1 MICFN
6 LLRVKL
12 DNYIGKQKLSRGHVP
27 GPVKQLFA
35 DVVVLSLFLSFEYHN
50 TNLVRALYD
59 FNSNDASSLSFRKN
73 DIIQVLTQLESG
85 WWDGFCNGER
95 GWFPSNYVTTYEAD
109 DDDEHQSDWITQ
121 ETPDGEIFYYNVRT
135 QESTWDL
142 PADDNESVTTTRSTT
157 RDNSSVHGGS
167 STNNHHSYTHR
178 AADSPRSGSISSLRP
193 PRQLPEDWI
202 QQPTE
207 DGTTYY
213 YLNTKTQEIRWTYP
227 GGGSNGDTMLGNGN
241 NNGDDN
247 MDYNE
252 PSVTMNGTSHSTANN
267 NVVESSSNNSDDIG
281 EIKDDDEEEA
291 NESLSSN
298 NINHHHRT
306 NSSRVEEAAEQYKQV
321 REEDNDE
328 NDKESIASSKGSRL
342 SISTFDTYQHLK
354 KDANGDEIQLPPNWG
369 SKMTPQ
375 GRIYYFN
382 KLTDETT
389 WSLDNVDMDTGQL
402 LTKDYGEYE
411 NNNHHHE
418 ISDIIDEHHQM
429 NKLHI
434 QPMAALPPSPPQ
446 RRKFSTA
453 SKTSGSIPPPSINN
467 STPADYHLQMRQLLQ
482 QQQQQHQQE
491 DMNRPP
497 SPPYNDTLTWETF
510 YTSCTNSIVERI
522 RIMLY
527 ASGTVEKESPAIRQ
541 NCTLKICHRHILTSL
556 SKLVLSTKVASG
568 VWPPPDAAQKMKND
582 ADEVLVAVRQFV
594 QAAEHTVEIKRVDPQ
609 ILESANGGAWRGNNL
624 PPNYPNNGTI
634 VTNGKYSNGVA
645 VDDDENKGDS
655 TNGAPHHTG
664 PTRSLTPD
672 LLASL
677 DHISR
682 TVAKAITLLLNHIRK
697 TMDAPRGAI
706 ASNAAFAPQLIAQ
719 TRQVVTQAGQFLNL
733 IEDINLEDLDETS
746 QNSIKEFKI
755 VKQALYNSIAGL
767 VMCTQHA
774 TDPSAPHNA
783 MEQVLTSTNLVDKS
797 VKDVIIA
804 TKFLVEEKDAQD
816 QRRMQASMKR
826 RSSNTTAST
835 TSTLIIN
842 DDSRKSNGN
851 AEDLYEDIDS
861 DYGTG
866 LPTVPEGDVIH
877 QQSNNNIGGNNDDFD
892 ELASP
897 LSEVSYS
904 GNNRIRSD
912 SALSS
917 NTFEIN
923 NTNNG
928 SANGSNDNNQVDLY
942 RSHTQPHPSSPPN
955 PAPSTSKLGAS
966 GTKSPRDNKKIRNFF
981 GEDSI
986 PTALQTSRQR
996 EDKPWFLGYD
1006 FQENDLIFNMEQ
1018 SVKGGTLS
1026 ALVERLTMHDL
1037 LDSNFIATFLLTY
1050 RSFTTTDEFFNL
1062 LVKRFMIQPP
1072 DNLTPEEIEIWQ
1084 EKKQTPVRLRV
1095 FNIMKSWLE
1104 NYYIDDQD
1112 SHCLEKMRDFAQSIM
1127 HEHMSF
1133 AAVSLIKVIEK
1144 RQQQPKETNFRDM
1157 VLTNP
1162 GSPPASILPKNMKKL
1177 KFLDLDPLE
1186 LARQLTIIESKLYNK
1201 IRPVECLNKAWS
1213 KETKEEGEI
1222 AENIK
1227 AMIVNSNQ

>member
-1 MICFN
+1 MSSPTKDPCIEHSIIVESSEESINNNTDNKKKVSSVQDVRDGGGIDCFSSSSTTFGTR
-6 LLRVKL
+6 LLRNSDDVFNHNAWDNVIWDEDQEKYAQERISKQSNRLVTPEDQERYHAEAAEYWNAFYQKNENRFFKDRNWLKIEFPELHSTTIANSGPKRVFEIGCGAGNTLFPLLTINENTDLFIYACDFSSTAVEVVK
-12 DNYIGKQKLSRGHVP
+12 NNPEFNPTNSRVFVWDLTSTDIP
-27 GPVKQLFA
+27 SCIQPESIDIIVLIF
-35 DVVVLSLFLSFEYHN
+35 VLSALRPEEWKQAVENVYKMLKPGGLILFRDYGRYDMVQLRFKEGRMLSENFY
-50 TNLVRALYD
+50 VR
-59 FNSNDASSLSFRKN
+59 
-73 DIIQVLTQLESG
+73 G
-85 WWDGFCNGER
+85 DGTR
-95 GWFPSNYVTTYEAD
+95 
-109 DDDEHQSDWITQ
+109 SDWITQ
-121 ETPDGEIFYYNVRT
+121 ETPDGEIFYYNVKT
-135 QESTWDL
+135 QESIWDL

-167 STNNHHSYTHR
+167 STNNHHNYTHR
-178 AADSPRSGSISSLRP
+178 AGDSPRSGSISALRP

-267 NVVESSSNNSDDIG
+267 NVVESSPNNSDDIG
-281 EIKDDDEEEA
+281 EIKDEEA

-298 NINHHHRT
+298 NINHHHQHHRT
-306 NSSRVEEAAEQYKQV
+306 NSSRVEEAVEQYKQV

-328 NDKESIASSKGSRL
+328 DDKESIASSKGSRL
-342 SISTFDTYQHLK
+342 SVSTFDTYQHLK

-402 LTKDYGEYE
+402 LTRDYGEYE
-411 NNNHHHE
+411 DNDHHHE

-434 QPMAALPPSPPQ
+434 QPMAALPTSPPQ
-446 RRKFSTA
+446 R
-453 SKTSGSIPPPSINN
+453 
-467 STPADYHLQMRQLLQ
+467 L
-482 QQQQQHQQE
+482 
-491 DMNRPP
+491 
-497 SPPYNDTLTWETF
+497 
-510 YTSCTNSIVERI
+510 ERI

-582 ADEVLVAVRQFV
+582 TDEVLVAVRQFI
-594 QAAEHTVEIKRVDPQ
+594 QAAEHTVEIKLVDPQ
-609 ILESANGGAWRGNNL
+609 ILESVNGGAWHGNNL

-655 TNGAPHHTG
+655 MNGAPHHTR

-672 LLASL
+672 LLTSL

-697 TMDAPRGAI
+697 TMAAPRGAI

-719 TRQVVTQAGQFLNL
+719 TRQVVTQTGQLLNL

-774 TDPSAPHNA
+774 TDPSTPHNA

-804 TKFLVEEKDAQD
+804 TKFLVEEKDEQD
-816 QRRMQASMKR
+816 QRHMQASMKS
-826 RSSNTTAST
+826 SSNTTA
-835 TSTLIIN
+835 STLIIN

-861 DYGTG
+861 DYGIG
-866 LPTVPEGDVIH
+866 LPTVPEGDVIN
-877 QQSNNNIGGNNDDFD
+877 QQSNNNIG
-892 ELASP
+892 
-897 LSEVSYS
+897 
-904 GNNRIRSD
+904 
-912 SALSS
+912 
-917 NTFEIN
+917 
-923 NTNNG
+923 
-928 SANGSNDNNQVDLY
+928 
-942 RSHTQPHPSSPPN
+942 
-955 PAPSTSKLGAS
+955 
-966 GTKSPRDNKKIRNFF
+966 
-981 GEDSI
+981 
-986 PTALQTSRQR
+986 
-996 EDKPWFLGYD
+996 
-1006 FQENDLIFNMEQ
+1006 
-1018 SVKGGTLS
+1018 
-1026 ALVERLTMHDL
+1026 
-1037 LDSNFIATFLLTY
+1037 
-1050 RSFTTTDEFFNL
+1050 
-1062 LVKRFMIQPP
+1062 
-1072 DNLTPEEIEIWQ
+1072 
-1084 EKKQTPVRLRV
+1084 
-1095 FNIMKSWLE
+1095 
-1104 NYYIDDQD
+1104 
-1112 SHCLEKMRDFAQSIM
+1112 
-1127 HEHMSF
+1127 
-1133 AAVSLIKVIEK
+1133 
-1144 RQQQPKETNFRDM
+1144 
-1157 VLTNP
+1157 
-1162 GSPPASILPKNMKKL
+1162 
-1177 KFLDLDPLE
+1177 
-1186 LARQLTIIESKLYNK
+1186 
-1201 IRPVECLNKAWS
+1201 
-1213 KETKEEGEI
+1213 
-1222 AENIK
+1222 
-1227 AMIVNSNQ
+1227 